1 MIMPIIISIIIGLSL
16 LFGFLNGLNDSRNV
30 VSTLVS
36 SRAYSPRVAL
46 SVTILAEFSG
56 PFIFGSA
63 VANTI
68 GRGLADPSAISLHVI
83 LVALVSAIFW
93 NLFSWKTSI
102 PSSSSHA
109 LIGGIVGAVSAAAGA
124 QAVQMGGLLKILASL
139 FVSPIIGFFF
149 GFIMLKIIFALCVD
163 STPRIN
169 RFFKKSQI
177 VTAFALGLSHGSND
191 GQKTM
196 GIITL
201 ALVAGGYLKS
211 FEVPIWVVAICA
223 GALTFGTLIG
233 GLLLIR
239 RPGGSFYKIRPV
251 DGFSTQVTSA
261 ITVISASLIGGPVSA
276 TQVINTAIMGVGAA
290 ERANK
295 VRWGIARDIV
305 TAWILTIPATALV
318 AAGVYWWMMYA
329 VAHYGLRIP

>member
-1 MIMPIIISIIIGLSL
+1 MPPIILTIIGLSL

-30 VSTLVS
+30 ISTLVS

-46 SVTILAEFSG
+46 GVTILAEFSG
-56 PFIFGSA
+56 PFIFGTA
-63 VANTI
+63 VAGTI
-68 GRGLADPSAISLHVI
+68 GRGIAVPSAINQHVI

-93 NLFSWKTSI
+93 NLFSWKMKI

-109 LIGGIVGAVSAAAGA
+109 LIGGIVGAVSAGAGVA
-124 QAVQMGGLLKILASL
+124 AVQMNGLLKILVSL
-139 FVSPIIGFFF
+139 FASPIIGFIF
-149 GFIMLKIIFALCVD
+149 GFIALKIIFALCLD
-163 STPRIN
+163 SNPGVN
-169 RFFKKSQI
+169 RFFKRSQI
-177 VTAFALGLSHGSND
+177 VTALALGLSHGSND

-196 GIITL
+196 GIVTL
-201 ALVAGGYLKS
+201 ALVTGGYLGL
-211 FEVPIWVVAICA
+211 FQVPLWVMAICA

-251 DGFSTQVTSA
+251 DGFSTQVTA
-261 ITVISASLIGGPVSA
+261 AVTVIGASLVGGPVSA

-295 VRWGIARDIV
+295 VRWGIAKDIV
-305 TAWILTIPATALV
+305 MAWILTIPATALV
-318 AAGVYWWMMYA
+318 SAGMYRLMLYGI
-329 VAHYGLRIP
+329 VHYGLHFP